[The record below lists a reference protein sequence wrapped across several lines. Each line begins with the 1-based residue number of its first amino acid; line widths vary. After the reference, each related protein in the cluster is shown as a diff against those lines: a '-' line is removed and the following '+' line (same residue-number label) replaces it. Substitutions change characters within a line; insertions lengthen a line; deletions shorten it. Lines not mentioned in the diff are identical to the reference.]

1 MYFWHMHLLSS
12 YSLWWILPIMALT
25 ALLSY
30 LFYRKE
36 TWLHTKSKKLWYTL
50 FSLRALSLG
59 VIAVLLLGLLLEQS
73 DFETERPVIL
83 TLIDRSSSMTNYKES
98 NKLEQQIKAYQSIL
112 KEKLGGRF
120 ELQTWNFGNNLQVV
134 NEGFTA
140 AQTNMELPF
149 EQAANQFINRNL
161 GAVVLISDGNYNTGG
176 HPMYNAAYL
185 PLTAVYSLAVGDTAV
200 KKDLLVANVAH
211 NELAFLNNNFTLEVD
226 IEAQRFS
233 SKNIQVHLYEDGK
246 KIASQ
251 KVKLPA
257 TRSSQTTLQFEAKA
271 KKPGIHE
278 YKLVI
283 DRFKGEFSYQ
293 NNSRTV
299 YIEVLDSRSKILL
312 YSHAPH
318 PDVAALQQALAGN
331 ENYEVVVKHSD
342 QLKDL
347 KWSSFDL
354 VVWHDPGKGFSE
366 QYLKELRSKQ
376 IPVWYILGSQ
386 TDEQI
391 ATKLNTGLQL
401 TLKTQLEEIQATP
414 NKGFG
419 LYQPNS
425 EWLSLTDALP
435 PLTKR
440 LGEVKATAGTQVLFT
455 QRIGNLQKG
464 TPLLTFSDRNQ
475 QRNACLLGEGLWRW
489 RMVNYIKKKNHEAFD
504 AFVGEICAYL
514 MVKKEG
520 SGLRIQAP
528 KKLSTSENCILNAT
542 FYNEALQAITSP
554 KINWELD
561 YEHKKIRKGTFATKG
576 AFYQQQLGK
585 LKPGRYYWKAST
597 VHNQK
602 KYVKTGAFIVEDINL
617 EQLESSARH
626 TTLYQLANQTD
637 AKVLAIEDYN
647 KLISLLDKK
656 EDLVALRTETH
667 QFDPL
672 LDYLLLFFV
681 LIGLL
686 IAEWF
691 LRRYHGSY

>member
-36 TWLHTKSKKLWYTL
+36 TWLHNKSKKLWYTL

-83 TLIDRSSSMTNYKES
+83 TLIDRSSSMNNYKKSDKIES
-98 NKLEQQIKAYQSIL
+98 QIKAYQSIL
-112 KEKLGGRF
+112 KEKLAGRF
-120 ELQTWNFGNNLQVV
+120 ELQTWSFGTNLQVADK
-134 NEGFTA
+134 GFTS

-149 EQAANQFINRNL
+149 EQAANQFLNRNL

-226 IEAQRFS
+226 IEAQRFAG
-233 SKNIQVHLYEDGK
+233 KNIQVSLYEDGK
-246 KIASQ
+246 KLASQ
-251 KVKLPA
+251 KVQLPA
-257 TRSSQTTLQFEAKA
+257 TRSSQTTIQFEAKA

-331 ENYEVVVKHSD
+331 KNYEVVVKHTD

-354 VVWHDPGKGFSE
+354 VVWHDPGKGFYE
-366 QYLKELRSKQ
+366 QYLNELRSKQ

-440 LGEVKATAGTQVLFT
+440 FGEVKASAGTQVFFT

-489 RMVNYIKKKNHEAFD
+489 RMVNYVKKQNHEAFD

-561 YEHKKIRKGTFATKG
+561 YEHKKIRKGNFATKG

-637 AKVLAIEDYN
+637 AKVLAIKDYN

>member
-50 FSLRALSLG
+50 FSLRTLSLG

-98 NKLEQQIKAYQSIL
+98 NKLEQQIKAYHSIL

-134 NEGFTA
+134 NKGFTA

-149 EQAANQFINRNL
+149 EQAANQFLNRNL

-185 PLTAVYSLAVGDTAV
+185 PLTTVYSLAVGDTAV

-211 NELAFLNNNFTLEVD
+211 NELAFLNNNFILEVD

-312 YSHAPH
+312 YSYAPH
-318 PDVAALQQALAGN
+318 PDVAALQQAIAGN
-331 ENYEVVVKHSD
+331 ENYEVLVKHND
-342 QLKDL
+342 QLKDI

-376 IPVWYILGSQ
+376 IPVWFILGSQ

-440 LGEVKATAGTQVLFT
+440 FGEVKATAGTQVLFT

-489 RMVNYIKKKNHEAFD
+489 RMVNYVKKQNHEAFD
-504 AFVGEICAYL
+504 AFIGEICAYL

-542 FYNEALQAITSP
+542 FYNDALQAIISP

-585 LKPGRYYWKAST
+585 LKPGRYYLKAST

-637 AKVLAIEDYN
+637 AKVLAIKDYN

-667 QFDPL
+667 QFDQL

-686 IAEWF
+686 VAEWF